1 MSEGEGVFVFWS
13 SEEARHIT
21 VSQALMASS
30 FFFFFPQ
37 NLGRFVSFLQYVV
50 KLRNTV
56 DAMFYSSSLSMLAS
70 VPVTIWSKD
79 MTMWEKYQ

>member
-1 MSEGEGVFVFWS
+1 MSEGERVFVFWS

-30 FFFFFPQ
+30 FFFFPR

-79 MTMWEKYQ
+79 MRMWEKYQ